1 LTATL
6 AVAAARTPCEFD
18 RACLGKADCIGSTT
32 CIELVVVVVVG
43 EGWAQLGQQA
53 RAGEGL
59 GVKRKCGR
67 DGGCGVKKKK
77 AGMVGWCVCCDC
89 VNLVE

>member
-32 CIELVVVVVVG
+32 CIELVVVVVVVVVVG
-43 EGWAQLGQQA
+43 ERWAQLGQQA

-67 DGGCGVKKKK
+67 DGGCGVKKKR
-77 AGMVGWCVCCDC
+77 GWLVGACAAIV
-89 VNLVE
+89 